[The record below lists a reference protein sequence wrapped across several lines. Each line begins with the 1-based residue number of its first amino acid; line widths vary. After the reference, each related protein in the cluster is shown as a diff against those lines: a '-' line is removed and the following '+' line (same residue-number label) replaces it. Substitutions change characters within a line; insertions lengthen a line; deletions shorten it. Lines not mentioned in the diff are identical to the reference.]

1 MRYVNLGNCGLKVS
15 EVCIGTWHL
24 PRLGLKDAYGVP
36 KVDVEET
43 RKVLKVAFDRGVN
56 FIDTANRYHGAM
68 APVDAQHWGNAERV
82 LGEILKGYERES
94 FVLATKV
101 GGQMAPWPNGQG
113 LSRKHIFWQMKE
125 SLRRLQMEYIDLY
138 LIHTPDSETPHLETL
153 VAFNDLV
160 RMGKVHYIGSSNLSP
175 DDIEDFMELS
185 RQHELA
191 SFVALQEAYNL
202 FERAIEREKV
212 PLARRYNLAVMAYS
226 PLAQGL
232 LSGKY
237 LSGVPQGSRATY
249 YRDLT
254 KALTEDKLKVVKELN
269 EIAKEK
275 QITLPQLAISWILH
289 KQGSLGLRVIP
300 IMGVSSSQ
308 QLLENIQ
315 ALDVQLSDDDVK
327 RIEELASR

>member
-1 MRYVNLGNCGLKVS
+1 
-15 EVCIGTWHL
+15 
-24 PRLGLKDAYGVP
+24 LKDAYGIP
-36 KVDVEET
+36 KVNVEET
-43 RKVLKVAFDRGVN
+43 RKVIRVAFDSGVN

-68 APVDAQHWGNAERV
+68 APVDARHWGNAERV
-82 LGEILKGYERES
+82 LGEVLKSYERES

-101 GGQMAPWPNGQG
+101 GGQMATWPNGQG
-113 LSRKHIFWQMKE
+113 LSRKHILWQIKE
-125 SLRRLQMEYIDLY
+125 SLRRLQMEYVDLY

-191 SFVALQEAYNL
+191 SFVTLQEAYNL
-202 FERAIEREKV
+202 FDRAIEHEKI

-237 LSGVPQGSRATY
+237 LSGIPQGSRATY
-249 YRDLT
+249 YRGL
-254 KALTEDKLKVVKELN
+254 KEALTEDKLKVVKELN

-275 QITLPQLAISWILH
+275 QITLSQLAISWILH
-289 KQGSLGLRVIP
+289 KQRSLGVKIIP
-300 IMGVSSSQ
+300 IVGVSSSQ

-315 ALDVQLSDDDVK
+315 ALDVQLSDDEVK
-327 RIEELASR
+327 RMEELASR